1 MLTDRLWCEI
11 RDDDP
16 IDQSRF
22 FSSKTH
28 DTPSQFLHMVA
39 QVCPPYKI
47 LSERE
52 IIKNLV
58 WFHALTIS
66 KICAKEPHLLIPKQ
80 GIRNFFIF
88 FFLGGWSKRGSFLH
102 SLREVHLKCFT
113 SSQPQSL
120 TLSPGKCTLK
130 NEYDSKT
137 SPCSSHY
144 EQVKEDRSIFVATT
158 ARENNG
164 TLVRLGH
171 KPRDDAPTSMGR
183 GWNACAPETR
193 GLGVDF

>member
-11 RDDDP
+11 LDDDP

-66 KICAKEPHLLIPKQ
+66 EICAKAHNLLIPKQ

-88 FFLGGWSKRGSFLH
+88 SFWEGGQRGGHFYIHYERCIWSVSHLLNRSLSLYSLASVPWKMNTTPRHHRVRATMSKWKKIGQS
-102 SLREVHLKCFT
+102 SLRRQHGKIMVL
-113 SSQPQSL
+113 SS
-120 TLSPGKCTLK
+120 G
-130 NEYDSKT
+130 
-137 SPCSSHY
+137 
-144 EQVKEDRSIFVATT
+144 
-158 ARENNG
+158 
-164 TLVRLGH
+164 
-171 KPRDDAPTSMGR
+171 
-183 GWNACAPETR
+183 
-193 GLGVDF
+193 